1 MTTRRQMLQALVIL
15 PVVGFLPREAKGRLQ
30 PFTKYLP
37 PGVYISRRCCERD
50 HDGDGNC
57 DRHPARVGDL
67 VMAEFV
73 IGYKPRVSQAPTFQ
87 AAFEQW
93 QSEHPGFK
101 PVGDVTYDFF
111 QADHEPWLLIPAWKG
126 GGLSYLHSPV
136 GDTFGGRWWDLID
149 RARTLRMTGYFRQE
163 ILPPKDIKGMS
174 DKEYHERWQRW
185 LDWKDGAYEKLAYVV
200 VRFGAKRE

>member
-111 QADHEPWLLIPAWKG
+111 QADHEPWLLSPAWTG
-126 GGLSYLHSPV
+126 DGPNHLHSPANETL
-136 GDTFGGRWWDLID
+136 GDRGWDTID
-149 RARTLRMTGYFRQE
+149 CARSLRMHRYFRQE
-163 ILPPKDIKGMS
+163 VLPPKDFTGMS
-174 DKEYHERWQRW
+174 DEEFHERGQLWLAWIKEQR
-185 LDWKDGAYEKLAYVV
+185 AKLAYVV
-200 VRFGAKRE
+200 VRFEAKRG